1 VFLVSC
7 VLFLGIKNAEAAS
20 KIITVNALPVA
31 DLYNISG
38 AASLNSDQTNIALMG
53 FQLKNT
59 GGTSGTV
66 TGFTLSGNGNNLQT
80 YFPAGFRLYSYT
92 SAVFPGTGTATLI
105 QTYTS
110 PNATTS
116 TVTLPAANN
125 VTIASGA
132 TAPLYYFIVANFT
145 DNVVSATT
153 DDNQFSITAV
163 TVSTAG
169 FSTVA
174 GSGPDYIISSPVT
187 LGTAST
193 TGLATNPLNADALGA
208 GIMGFSITTTQSKT
222 FTQFNLTASQNT
234 GNYFSNVKLYRST
247 TNSFAAATQVTG
259 ITVSSLAST
268 TLTLSGFSQ
277 TIPATTYYYF
287 VVADFTA
294 PVTGGTFQLSINS
307 AVATSTYTNGA
318 TISGTNYTVSPPV
331 TIGTASTTGLATS
344 PLNADALG
352 TGIMG
357 FSITTTQS
365 KTFTQFNLTASQNTG
380 NYFSNVKL
388 YRSTT
393 NSFAAATQ
401 VTGITVSSLSSTT
414 LTLSGFSQTIPA
426 TTYYYFIVA
435 DFSAPNTSG
444 TFQLSINSA
453 VATSTYTNGATIS
466 GTNYTVSSPITL
478 GTASTTGIAS
488 TPLSTTQTGMGILG
502 FSVAVTGTKV
512 ITQVNLT
519 ASVAASYFTNYQLYS
534 STTNSFAA
542 ATLVAGS
549 SFSGAGTTTLT
560 ASGFSKSVTNSTI
573 YFFIV
578 ADFTS
583 PASAGTFQITANSVV
598 ATSTFTNG
606 GPIASTSYVVGPI
619 TYSWVGNT
627 ATAGVYLWSTATNW
641 SPASVPGPNDDVQIG
656 ISAYTVG
663 HDPVVNTPAFA
674 GSITFGDHANN
685 NMSLTVNSTLTVTR
699 DITKNSDANS
709 ETATLSGTGTINVAN
724 INISSTDNTNSG
736 FLSVNY
742 YIEAISSSVNILN
755 ISGNISLT
763 SYIYGGFLALLI
775 DEPEF
780 NVTGGTTNL
789 TGILQTNNA
798 VVNFGFF
805 GSYNSLSALSVSSGA
820 TLNVY
825 NSTFLSGLDNND
837 ESDINFNTGSIVQ
850 YLGSNQTV
858 YTNSIS
864 TANAGAGISYSN
876 LVING
881 TGTATTASGT
891 LTVNN
896 NFTNSSNTTVATN
909 STIVSVTNQLIPTA
923 GTLTCGSATLT
934 TGSMHFTGGNLTA
947 SSGTV
952 TCTGTYTNDGGL
964 FNCGTA
970 ANAKIYFGNT
980 YKNNSGTF
988 TANPTSTSS
997 VYFTGTNQTLQDNTT
1012 AGTTFNNVTFS
1023 GNNMAIAVSTG
1034 AAGTGNFAIAN
1045 TGTLTMGS
1053 NAKLTAGSGST
1064 GGAGYLTLMST
1075 ASSTA
1080 SVAQIPTTSSIVGAV
1095 NVQRY
1100 ITGGTGTRGYRLLS
1114 SPVNISTNAAGAGN
1128 LSLAYLNTNASFGG
1142 VTYPGALTMGPG
1154 TGFTI
1159 NGSTNPIIYLYDE
1172 TRATNNVGFT
1182 TGKNIGIYNVGSTT
1196 VTTLTGT
1203 TQAAATIPVG
1213 NSYLL
1218 YYVGNNTS
1226 TVVASTRVPDNTI
1239 ITATGYINQGGTSGN
1254 IPVKFWKLGTTP
1266 IPYDV
1271 TAGTSYPGLNQVGN
1285 PFPCT
1290 ISLNQLSADNT
1301 AISKI
1306 FWELIPGGNYVSYSA
1321 GTGHPVSDTRASNYI
1336 VSGQGFLIQAQ
1347 GIGETLTFKEGEKV
1361 SPYPT
1366 GLVSPFT
1373 STTSTALLMSLPTK
1387 PGANTDIAT
1396 QSIATSPI
1404 IASAMT
1410 PPATTDSAAQA
1421 YLATRPSPS
1430 LIGLHLQMTKDSL
1443 NYIQT
1448 GIYFNNN
1455 ISNDNYSQNND
1466 AINVNGSS
1474 AQVFLASYSADNV
1487 SLGINQLSDYT
1498 KGKRIKLYTASAS
1511 TGLYT
1516 ISLADIANID
1526 TGMYNVYLI
1535 DKKMTDSLDMVRYK
1549 SYAFNINNSDT
1560 TTYGA
1565 NRFVLAIERKTLPPY
1580 QLTKFA
1586 GQKVSTGIQLNW
1598 QTINEGDY
1606 TGFALQKL
1614 TGSGNYSTLYSL
1626 QSNSAGSYN
1635 YIDKHVVIGNNTYRL
1650 QQTGING
1657 NITYSSPVTINY
1669 DSKSPNGNMTVYPN
1683 PSKSIITVSL
1693 ALNAPTS
1700 DYIADI
1706 YNTSGTIIAHQ
1717 VVKAN
1722 TWTQDI
1728 SSYKLGVYIIE
1739 VKTNSGDL
1747 VGKSKFVKI
1756 N

>member
-1 VFLVSC
+1 MKTPLLKVFLVSC
-7 VLFLGIKNAEAAS
+7 VLFMGIKNVEAAT
-20 KIITVNALPVA
+20 KIITVTALPVA

-66 TGFTLSGNGNNLQT
+66 TGFTLSGNGNILIN
-80 YFPAGFRLYSYT
+80 YFPAGFKLYSYT
-92 SAVFPGTGTATLI
+92 SAVFPGIATATLI
-105 QTYTS
+105 QTYASPAS
-110 PNATTS
+110 PNTTT

-125 VTIASGA
+125 VTIAAGA

-153 DDNQFSITAV
+153 DDNQFSITGV

-193 TGLATNPLNADALGA
+193 TGLAANPLNADALGA
-208 GIMGFSITTTQSKT
+208 GIMGFSIKTTQSKT

-268 TLTLSGFSQ
+268 TLTFSGLSE

-287 VVADFTA
+287 VVADLTA
-294 PVTGGTFQLSINS
+294 PTSSGTFQLSINS
-307 AVATSTYTNGA
+307 AVATTTYTNGA
-318 TISGTNYTVSPPV
+318 TISGTNYTVSPP
-331 TIGTASTTGLATS
+331 
-344 PLNADALG
+344 
-352 TGIMG
+352 
-357 FSITTTQS
+357 
-365 KTFTQFNLTASQNTG
+365 
-380 NYFSNVKL
+380 
-388 YRSTT
+388 
-393 NSFAAATQ
+393 
-401 VTGITVSSLSSTT
+401 
-414 LTLSGFSQTIPA
+414 
-426 TTYYYFIVA
+426 
-435 DFSAPNTSG
+435 
-444 TFQLSINSA
+444 
-453 VATSTYTNGATIS
+453 
-466 GTNYTVSSPITL
+466 ITL
-478 GTASTTGIAS
+478 GTASTTSLATNPIYATQSGI
-488 TPLSTTQTGMGILG
+488 GILG

-542 ATLVAGS
+542 ATLVTGS
-549 SFSGAGTTTLT
+549 SISGAGTTTLT
-560 ASGFSKSVTNSTI
+560 ASGFSTSVTNSTI

-578 ADFTS
+578 ADFTA
-583 PASAGTFQITANSVV
+583 PPTVGTFQLTANSVV

-606 GPIASTSYVVGPI
+606 GPVSGTNYSVGPL
-619 TYSWVGNT
+619 TFNWVGGT
-627 ATAGVYLWSTATNW
+627 ATAGVYLWSTPANW
-641 SPASVPGPNDDVQIG
+641 SPASVPGANDIAQIG
-656 ISAYTVG
+656 ITNYTSTHNPTINTTASVG
-663 HDPVVNTPAFA
+663 AIN
-674 GSITFGDHANN
+674 FGTNN
-685 NMSLTVNSTLTVTR
+685 GNSMTLTANATLTIAR
-699 DITKNSDANS
+699 DITVQSDDNALNNQYVNI
-709 ETATLSGTGTINVAN
+709 AGTGTVNVAN
-724 INISSTDNTNSG
+724 VNILATSDLLADNFDLFDEYNEILNSTVTNFNISGNVNLTSIYDIFIVFLYNYSAEFFVSGGTTTVSGTTGTAGIFQSNNGTYSTSTVSVSNGNLVLNNPNALSLLSSSGTNYINFNNTGALIKYTGASPTIYTNNAPNTNSG
-736 FLSVNY
+736 VSY
-742 YIEAISSSVNILN
+742 TD
-755 ISGNISLT
+755 LT
-763 SYIYGGFLALLI
+763 
-775 DEPEF
+775 
-780 NVTGGTTNL
+780 
-789 TGILQTNNA
+789 
-798 VVNFGFF
+798 
-805 GSYNSLSALSVSSGA
+805 
-820 TLNVY
+820 
-825 NSTFLSGLDNND
+825 
-837 ESDINFNTGSIVQ
+837 
-850 YLGSNQTV
+850 
-858 YTNSIS
+858 
-864 TANAGAGISYSN
+864 
-876 LVING
+876 ING
-881 TGTATTASGT
+881 TGTATTESGT
-891 LTVNN
+891 LTVSD
-896 NFTNSSNTTVATN
+896 NFTNSSNTNLATN

-934 TGSMHFTGGNLTA
+934 AGSMHFTGGNLTA

-970 ANAKIYFGNT
+970 TNAKVYFGGT
-980 YKNNSGTF
+980 YTNNSGTF
-988 TANPTSTSS
+988 TANPASTSS
-997 VYFTGTNQTLQDNTT
+997 VYFTGTNQVIQDNTT
-1012 AGTTFNNVTFS
+1012 AGTTLNNVTFS
-1023 GNNMAIAVSTG
+1023 GNNTAISVSTG
-1034 AAGTGNFAIAN
+1034 ATGTGNFAIAN
-1045 TGTLTMGS
+1045 TGILTMAA
-1053 NAKLTAGSGST
+1053 NAKLTAGSGSA
-1064 GGAGYLTLMST
+1064 GGAGYLTLLSS

-1095 NVQRY
+1095 NVQRS

-1182 TGKNIGIYNVGSTT
+1182 TGKDIGIYSVGSTT

-1203 TQAAATIPVG
+1203 TQAAASIPVG

-1226 TVVASTRVPDNTI
+1226 TVVANTRVPDNTI
-1239 ITATGYINQGGTSGN
+1239 ITATGYINQGGTTGN
-1254 IPVKFWKLGTTP
+1254 VPVKFWKLGTTA

-1290 ISLNQLSADNT
+1290 ISLNQVSADNT

-1321 GTGHPVSDTRASNYI
+1321 GTGHPVSDNRASNYI

-1347 GIGETLTFKEGEKV
+1347 GTGETLTFKEGEKV

-1366 GLVSPFT
+1366 GLVSPFNT
-1373 STTSTALLMSLPTK
+1373 ATSTALLMSLPTK
-1387 PGANTDIAT
+1387 PGSNTDITA

-1404 IASAMT
+1404 IASEMT
-1410 PPATTDSAAQA
+1410 PPATTDSATQA

-1443 NYIQT
+1443 NYVQT
-1448 GIYFNNN
+1448 GIYFNNSV
-1455 ISNDNYSQNND
+1455 SNDKYAQNND
-1466 AINVNGSS
+1466 AVSVDGSS

-1498 KGKRIKLYTASAS
+1498 KGKRIKLYMAAAS
-1511 TGLYT
+1511 TGLYN

-1526 TGMYNVYLI
+1526 TGMYNIYLV
-1535 DKKMTDSLDMVRYK
+1535 DKKMSDSLDMVRYK
-1549 SYAFNINNSDT
+1549 SYAFNINNDDT
-1560 TTYGA
+1560 TTYGS

-1598 QTINEGDY
+1598 QTLNEGDY

-1614 TGSGNYSTLYSL
+1614 TNDNYNAIYTLQSNGGGNYS
-1626 QSNSAGSYN
+1626 
-1635 YIDKHVVIGNNTYRL
+1635 YIDKHPVTGNNTYKL
-1650 QQTGING
+1650 QQTDING
-1657 NITYSSPVTINY
+1657 KVTYSSPVTINY
-1669 DSKSPNGNMTVYPN
+1669 DSKSPNGNINVYPN

-1693 ALNAPTS
+1693 ALNAPAS